1 MARMFLA
8 IREETNAELWLIGD
22 GPEMALVKTI
32 FRQSKFE
39 SDVRYWGLQRNVAPL
54 LIQTDLLLMTS
65 LYESFCLAALEAMAC
80 GVPVIATKTGG
91 LTELVVHGET
101 GFLFPVGDHGSAV
114 RFVVDLLTNPTRH
127 RIMREAAAQK
137 ACKFGIKKIVPIY
150 ENLYRG
156 LLKKGNPER

>member
-1 MARMFLA
+1 MARVFVG
-8 IREETNAELWLIGD
+8 IREQMEAELWLVGD
-22 GPEMALVKTI
+22 GQEMKDVASI
-32 FRQSKFE
+32 FQQGGCE
-39 SDVRYWGLQRNVAPL
+39 NDVRYWGLQRHVAPL

-101 GFLFPVGDHGSAV
+101 GFLFPVGNHGSAV
-114 RFVVDLLTNPTRH
+114 RFAVDLLTNPIRH
-127 RIMREAAAQK
+127 RIMSEAAARK

-156 LLKKGNPER
+156 LLKC